1 MLDPARLAS
10 TFTDAGITRWYGVP
24 DSLMSSL
31 IAEIA
36 DSPLTDTTAMV
47 NEGAA
52 VGAAAGHFLATGEIA
67 GVYLQNSGVGNSLN
81 PLVSLAHRD
90 VYAIPI
96 VLVIG
101 WRGYPGTTDEPQHM
115 TQGQAT
121 RPMLEAA
128 GVRLLE
134 LPDDEALIEHT
145 VRMALEMASTENC
158 PVAIL
163 VPPGILPRPPVPQVE
178 PGVLPT
184 RESAIEV
191 VLESIPDE
199 AVVLATT
206 GKMGRELFELRGLR
220 QENDAADFLSIGSM
234 GHVLAVGFG
243 MATARPERQIVVLD
257 GDGSAAMHL
266 GTQLT
271 VANSAPTN
279 LLHLLFNNGS
289 YESVGG
295 QPTNLSLSK
304 FTEIAEAAG
313 YRSAVTVCD
322 KMELAEATRKGVISD
337 GPNLVEVLIQTGS
350 RAELGR
356 PTVTRKDSRDA
367 VRRKFES

>member
-1 MLDPARLAS
+1 MLDPTELAAA
-10 TFTDAGITRWYGVP
+10 FTEAGITRWYGVP

-31 IAEIA
+31 IAEIVE
-36 DSPLTDTTAMV
+36 SPLTYTTATV

-52 VGAAAGHFLATGEIA
+52 VAAAAGHFLATGEIA
-67 GVYLQNSGVGNSLN
+67 GVYLQNSGVGNALN
-81 PLVSLAHRD
+81 PLVSLAHRN
-90 VYAIPI
+90 VYSIPI
-96 VLVIG
+96 VLVVG

-134 LPDDEALIEHT
+134 LSGDETLVKQT
-145 VRMALEMASTENC
+145 VQRAHSMASAESG
-158 PVAIL
+158 PIAIL
-163 VPPGILPRPPVPQVE
+163 VPPGILPRPPVSQAG
-178 PGVLPT
+178 PGVLLT

-191 VLESIPDE
+191 VLDSIPTDT
-199 AVVLATT
+199 VVLATT

-234 GHVLAVGFG
+234 GHVLAVALG

-271 VANSAPTN
+271 VANAAPVN
-279 LLHLLFNNGS
+279 LLHILFNNGS

-295 QPTNLSLSK
+295 QPTDLSVTE
-304 FTEIAEAAG
+304 FTKIAEAAG
-313 YRSAVTVCD
+313 YRSAVTVRNES
-322 KMELAEATRKGVISD
+322 ELADATKKGVMAG
-337 GPNLVEVLIQTGS
+337 GPSLVEVLIESGS
-350 RAELGR
+350 RADLGR
-356 PTVTRKDSRDA
+356 PSVTRRESRDA
-367 VRRKFES
+367 VRQKFDS